1 MREKFEIIMAMMKMM
16 TGMYG
21 FTNTDY
27 GRGVIQ
33 GISSTIRALGLEKEF
48 EEYRAGKEAEAKNDN
63 TVLSDRVE

>member
-1 MREKFEIIMAMMKMM
+1 MDEKFDVLLVMMKMM

-21 FTNTDY
+21 FTSTDY

-48 EEYRAGKEAEAKNDN
+48 EAYRAGKEAEVKGD